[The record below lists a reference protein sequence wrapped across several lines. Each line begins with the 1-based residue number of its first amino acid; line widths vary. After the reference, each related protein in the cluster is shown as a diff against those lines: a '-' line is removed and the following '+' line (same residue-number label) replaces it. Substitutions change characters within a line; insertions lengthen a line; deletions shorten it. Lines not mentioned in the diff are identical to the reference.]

1 MWRSLGASHGWSAG
15 AKQLRQLAVVIEC
28 TPTTCCIRGR
38 KRPRRKSMFHGQ
50 CTSEDTTMS
59 AIKKA
64 ALSGT
69 TLVIQRRCR
78 KIPAAEKYS
87 KHHCLLVCLVQNGAI
102 GRQNV
107 GDKTEDGGGRR
118 GLAESITRE
127 STVLCLRKKQIGL
140 VATESTEKQRR
151 PPEQAKSRQ
160 ELLRRRL

>member
-1 MWRSLGASHGWSAG
+1 
-15 AKQLRQLAVVIEC
+15 
-28 TPTTCCIRGR
+28 
-38 KRPRRKSMFHGQ
+38 
-50 CTSEDTTMS
+50 MS

-107 GDKTEDGGGRR
+107 GNKTEDGGGRR
-118 GLAESITRE
+118 VNCVVS
-127 STVLCLRKKQIGL
+127 SKKTNWSCGYRID
-140 VATESTEKQRR
+140 
-151 PPEQAKSRQ
+151 
-160 ELLRRRL
+160 